1 MTNCPKCGASPV
13 TGATSATHECGSTM
27 LGVSQIQSDEC
38 RISELEQEV
47 KEATFKGYLDGIRQY
62 AWWKDGVQYVGT
74 CGTTL
79 QEALKE
85 KDNES

>member
-1 MTNCPKCGASPV
+1 MTNCPKCGASL
-13 TGATSATHECGSTM
+13 TMSMAYTSATHECGSIM
-27 LGVSQIQSDEC
+27 FGVSQIQSDKC

-79 QEALKE
+79 KEALKE
-85 KDNES
+85 AR